1 MKKRALISV
10 YTKDG
15 VLELASFLHNRQW
28 EILSTGGTARYLT
41 EHGIPVTDVSSVTGF
56 PECLDGRVKTLHP
69 KIHAGI
75 LAVRDNAEHMQS
87 LSRLGVEPIDVVCVN
102 LYPFFEKVQAGLTF
116 EETVEFIDIGG
127 PSMLRAAAKNWQDVL
142 VLTDP
147 ADYPDAM
154 KEIES
159 GIKDP
164 VLHRRLAGKVFN
176 LTGAYDCAVS
186 RFMLDGLEAITGAD
200 GTEIFSPELPRYYDM
215 PLVKAQSLR
224 YGENGHQKAA
234 LYVAA
239 DHNGAFGGMKQLQG
253 KELSYN
259 NIRDLDVA
267 WKAVSAFNRF
277 VKNAGSV
284 SGTDYSAWDGIIC
297 GKLADGSKASPS
309 GTPLTVSFGSASE
322 SVFTVALKHN
332 TPCGAALGKTP
343 LESYQKTYSCD
354 PVSIF
359 GGIIGCSAV
368 IDKAAAEEMN
378 KCFLEVIV
386 APGFTEEAL
395 EVFAAK
401 KNVRIVTAEIPAE
414 ENWDCIAVDGGLL
427 VQNRD
432 NELFS
437 RWDIVTKA
445 RPTQEQIDEMAF
457 GMATALFAKSNAVL
471 VIKDKAAIG
480 IGCGQTN
487 RIWAAEQALER
498 AKAVTDAAG
507 TGTAEV
513 LISDAF
519 FPFSDCVE
527 KAAEFGIKAIVQ
539 PGGSIRDQ
547 ESIDA
552 CNKHGIAMVFTGT
565 RHFKH

>member
-1 MKKRALISV
+1 MKKRALMSV
-10 YTKDG
+10 FVKDG
-15 VLELASFLHNRQW
+15 ILELAKFLKDQQW
-28 EILSTGGTARYLT
+28 EILSTGGTAKHLV
-41 EHGIPVTDVSSVTGF
+41 EHGIPVTDVSQITGF

-69 KIHAGI
+69 KVHAGI
-75 LAVRDNAEHMQS
+75 LAIRDNPEHMKAIS
-87 LSRLGVEPIDVVCVN
+87 DLEVEPIDLVCVN
-102 LYPFFEKVQAGLTF
+102 LYPFFEKVQAGLSF
-116 EETVEFIDIGG
+116 EDTVEFIDIGG
-127 PSMLRAAAKNWQDVL
+127 PTMIRAAAKNWQDVL

-147 ADYPDAM
+147 CDYAEAM
-154 KEIES
+154 EEIRT
-159 GIKDP
+159 GTKNLP
-164 VLHRRLAGKVFN
+164 LHRRLAGKVFN
-176 LTGAYDCAVS
+176 LTSAYDAAVS
-186 RFMLDGLEAITGAD
+186 RFMLNGLDDITTVD
-200 GTEIFSPELPRYYDM
+200 GTEIFSAQLPTYYDM
-215 PLVKAQSLR
+215 SLIKSQSLR

-234 LYVAA
+234 LYLTT
-239 DHNGAFGGMKQLQG
+239 DRKGAFGGMKQLQG

-277 VKNAGSV
+277 VKNAASV
-284 SGTDYSAWDGIIC
+284 SGTDYSSYQGIIC
-297 GKLADGSKASPS
+297 GKDAEGNNANPK
-309 GTPLTVSFGSASE
+309 GTPCIATFAAASE
-322 SVFTVALKHN
+322 SVFTIALKHN
-332 TPCGAALGKTP
+332 TPCGAALGATP
-343 LESYQKTYSCD
+343 LESYSKTYNCD

-359 GGIIGCSAV
+359 GGIVGCSEI

-386 APGFTEEAL
+386 APGYTQEAL

-401 KNVRIVTAEIPAE
+401 KNLRIVVAEISADE
-414 ENWDCIAVDGGLL
+414 DWDCMAVDGGLL

-432 NELFS
+432 NELFNK
-437 RWDIVTKA
+437 WDIVTKA
-445 RPTQEQIDEMAF
+445 KPTQEQIDEMAF
-457 GMATALFAKSNAVL
+457 GMAVAMFAKSNAIL

-487 RIWAAEQALER
+487 RIWAAGQALER
-498 AKAVTDAAG
+498 AKEITDKSG
-507 TGTAEV
+507 TGNAEV

-519 FPFSDCVE
+519 FPFADCVE

-552 CNKHGIAMVFTGT
+552 CNKLGIAMVFTGT